1 MSNHI
6 SPALA
11 LMKVGLRTK
20 QKSRRLVGWRKF
32 AHRAVRYTMSV
43 VMLFLFI
50 KLFIYLAF

>member
-1 MSNHI
+1 MTNHI

-20 QKSRRLVGWRKF
+20 QKSRRLNGWRKY
-32 AHRAVRYTMSV
+32 AHRAVRYAVGITM
-43 VMLFLFI
+43 LYLLI

>member
-32 AHRAVRYTMSV
+32 ALYSVRYSV
-43 VMLFLFI
+43 GIAMLYLLV
-50 KLFIYLAF
+50 KLFIYLTF

>member
-32 AHRAVRYTMSV
+32 AHRAVRYTMSI

-50 KLFIYLAF
+50 KLFIYLTF

>member
-32 AHRAVRYTMSV
+32 ALYSVRYTV
-43 VMLFLFI
+43 GIAMLCLLV
-50 KLFIYLAF
+50 KLFIYLTF